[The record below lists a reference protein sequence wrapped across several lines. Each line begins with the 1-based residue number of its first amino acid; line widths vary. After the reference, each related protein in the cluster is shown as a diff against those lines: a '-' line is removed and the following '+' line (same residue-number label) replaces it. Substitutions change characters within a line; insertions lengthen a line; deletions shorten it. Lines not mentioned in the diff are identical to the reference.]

1 MLAHSANAG
10 GATVKSNLKMQTENP
25 MLAIPRAQLDKE
37 VFLKIT
43 EQDITAA
50 FLHKA
55 SRLIYDR
62 YYKDKILLRLV
73 ENDAGLP

>member
-1 MLAHSANAG
+1 
-10 GATVKSNLKMQTENP
+10 

-55 SRLIYDR
+55 FRLIYDR
-62 YYKDKILLRLV
+62 YYKDKILPRLV
-73 ENDAGLP
+73 EKDAGLP